1 MISSFA
7 AHVQAAS
14 QLWRMTALARH
25 RQQVLAGISGHG
37 PTNPDAAVYSSVTG
51 E

>member
-7 AHVQAAS
+7 AHAQARA
-14 QLWRMTALARH
+14 QLWRMTPPARH
-25 RQQVLAGISGHG
+25 RQRVLAGISGHG